1 MPKSADPVLVIDRDP
16 RIRRL
21 LAAALELHGYVVNT
35 VDSGSAGLEAAVHA
49 RPDLIILDPALPDMH
64 GVDLLGSIRAWSNV
78 PIIVVSVDA
87 DEEQKVA
94 LLELGADDFVVKP
107 FGIAEMAARCAVAL
121 RRHHKGTER
130 NSVVRTGPLVIDF
143 VSRAVTMGDER
154 IALTRKEYRLL
165 QVLAS
170 HLGRVVTHQQL
181 IGEIWER
188 RPGDSVQCLRMLV
201 RKLRRKI
208 EPDPDRPIFVE
219 TESGIGYRLQHH
231 NQRTAG

>member
-87 DEEQKVA
+87 DEE
-94 LLELGADDFVVKP
+94 
-107 FGIAEMAARCAVAL
+107 
-121 RRHHKGTER
+121 HKGTER